1 MNTNKDTQID
11 EEQLAKMRHSAAHV
25 LAEAVLEMFP
35 EAKYAI
41 GPSIETGFYYDF
53 DLPRSLTPAD
63 LIILQKRMKKSV
75 KRNVPITG
83 EQISKNEAKKIF
95 AKQPYKLELIDDIE
109 GDTVGHFMHAKFEDL
124 CRGGHA
130 ASTGQV
136 GSFQLTHVAGAY
148 WKGDEK
154 NPMLQ
159 RIYGALFA
167 TQEELESYLTARE
180 EAAARD
186 HRRLGKELDLFFLDP
201 ISPGSPFFLPGGT
214 YIYNEL
220 TDFLRELYVTYGY
233 DEVITPQLFDSKL
246 WKTSGHYDNF
256 HGDMFLVPIDE
267 QEMGIKPMNCP
278 GHCVLYGHTRH
289 SYRELP
295 IRLAE
300 FTRLHRNER
309 SGVLHGLTRARSFSQ
324 DDAHIY
330 CTPEQLH
337 DEIAKLFDMT
347 KEIYSV
353 LGLENLTMYVATRGK
368 NFIGNPKD
376 WDVAE
381 QLLMDSVKNA
391 GFKYEV
397 SEAEAAFYGP
407 KIEMHL
413 KDALNRSWQL
423 GTIQLDQA
431 MPERFN
437 LRYISNDGSE
447 QQPTMIHRALLG
459 SLERFIGIYLEFTA
473 GKLPFWLSPTQL
485 VIIPITDKHID
496 YCYKV
501 QSEYKQSMIN
511 AIVDDGSE
519 RMGAK
524 IRNAQIKKIPYM
536 FIVGDQ
542 EMESNTVAVR
552 TRNGD
557 DLGQIKRE
565 DILATLIQLKQTR
578 TIELI
583 ANTTE
588 KQ

>member
-1 MNTNKDTQID
+1 
-11 EEQLAKMRHSAAHV
+11 
-25 LAEAVLEMFP
+25 
-35 EAKYAI
+35 
-41 GPSIETGFYYDF
+41 
-53 DLPRSLTPAD
+53 
-63 LIILQKRMKKSV
+63 
-75 KRNVPITG
+75 
-83 EQISKNEAKKIF
+83 
-95 AKQPYKLELIDDIE
+95 
-109 GDTVGHFMHAKFEDL
+109 
-124 CRGGHA
+124 
-130 ASTGQV
+130 
-136 GSFQLTHVAGAY
+136 
-148 WKGDEK
+148 
-154 NPMLQ
+154 
-159 RIYGALFA
+159 
-167 TQEELESYLTARE
+167 
-180 EAAARD
+180 
-186 HRRLGKELDLFFLDP
+186 
-201 ISPGSPFFLPGGT
+201 
-214 YIYNEL
+214 
-220 TDFLRELYVTYGY
+220 
-233 DEVITPQLFDSKL
+233 
-246 WKTSGHYDNF
+246 
-256 HGDMFLVPIDE
+256 
-267 QEMGIKPMNCP
+267 
-278 GHCVLYGHTRH
+278 
-289 SYRELP
+289 
-295 IRLAE
+295 
-300 FTRLHRNER
+300 
-309 SGVLHGLTRARSFSQ
+309 
-324 DDAHIY
+324 
-330 CTPEQLH
+330 
-337 DEIAKLFDMT
+337 
-347 KEIYSV
+347 
-353 LGLENLTMYVATRGK
+353 
-368 NFIGNPKD
+368 
-376 WDVAE
+376 
-381 QLLMDSVKNA
+381 
-391 GFKYEV
+391 V

-485 VIIPITDKHID
+485 IIIPITDKHID
-496 YCYKV
+496 YCYEV

-583 ANTTE
+583 ANTSE